1 MARKGFPESY
11 DRRALL
17 RFVSEVKAGAA
28 EVRAPFY
35 SHLAYD
41 IVPDAQVTV
50 RRPDVLIVEGLN
62 VLQPPGPGPPARG
75 QRPVRL
81 HDLRRRAHER
91 HRAVVRGAVPEAAA
105 RGVLEPALLLPPLRE
120 PHRGGGPPAGARD
133 LAFDQRAEPAA
144 EHPPDQVARV
154 AGAAQGPRP
163 RGVERAAA
171 QALRAAAG
179 SERRRCVGAIERRR
193 TARSRQFVR
202 RTRTT
207 SASAA
212 ACRSAAS
219 CSAASTITRTIGSVP
234 DGRSSTRPE
243 SPSSAST
250 AATAAAISASS
261 PQGVVVDAAHVH
273 EHLRVDGHDR
283 GELGER
289 SCPVRAI
296 SATRCRPVSTPSPVV
311 ANSVMM
317 TCPDCSPPSASS
329 PRPRAPRARSGRR
342 RGSRSRGCR
351 VRPSRGAGR
360 GSTSP

>member
-50 RRPDVLIVEGLN
+50 RRPDVLIIEGLN
-62 VLQPPGPGPPARG
+62 VLQPPGPGPSARG

-91 HRAVVRGAVPEAAA
+91 HRPVVRGAVPEAAA

-120 PHRGGGPPAGARD
+120 PHRGRGPPAGARD
-133 LAFDQRAEPAA
+133 LALDQRAEPAA
-144 EHPPDQVARV
+144 EHPPDAGRARRWCCARAPTTRCRACCCESSEARAV
-154 AGAAQGPRP
+154 PTRAGAGASMRRP
-163 RGVERAAA
+163 
-171 QALRAAAG
+171 LRAIG
-179 SERRRCVGAIERRR
+179 
-193 TARSRQFVR
+193 QFVR

-261 PQGVVVDAAHVH
+261 CERVVVDA
-273 EHLRVDGHDR
+273 
-283 GELGER
+283 
-289 SCPVRAI
+289 
-296 SATRCRPVSTPSPVV
+296 
-311 ANSVMM
+311 
-317 TCPDCSPPSASS
+317 
-329 PRPRAPRARSGRR
+329 RAR
-342 RGSRSRGCR
+342 
-351 VRPSRGAGR
+351 
-360 GSTSP
+360 